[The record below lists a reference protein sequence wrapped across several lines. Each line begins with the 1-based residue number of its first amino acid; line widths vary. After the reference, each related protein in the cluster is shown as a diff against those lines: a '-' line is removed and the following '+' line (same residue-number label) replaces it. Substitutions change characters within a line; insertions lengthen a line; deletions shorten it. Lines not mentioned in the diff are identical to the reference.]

1 MDTGFFG
8 HTLIIKK
15 VGHIHILNKFPSFY
29 KFSNGCLSY
38 HISCHDPRLIQCLI
52 KNSDRCLEEIHT
64 NVFLW
69 RVDTMGTRQMG
80 PKLKTLRN
88 LFHKCYG
95 LQSKQYYIKTCSDAC
110 VSCIDNL
117 GILENKS
124 KILDIKSLLSGINSK
139 SPYTVWFGKIDQK
152 TEKRIDD
159 SWLT

>member
-1 MDTGFFG
+1 M
-8 HTLIIKK
+8 
-15 VGHIHILNKFPSFY
+15 
-29 KFSNGCLSY
+29 
-38 HISCHDPRLIQCLI
+38 
-52 KNSDRCLEEIHT
+52 E
-64 NVFLW
+64 
-69 RVDTMGTRQMG
+69 MRQMG